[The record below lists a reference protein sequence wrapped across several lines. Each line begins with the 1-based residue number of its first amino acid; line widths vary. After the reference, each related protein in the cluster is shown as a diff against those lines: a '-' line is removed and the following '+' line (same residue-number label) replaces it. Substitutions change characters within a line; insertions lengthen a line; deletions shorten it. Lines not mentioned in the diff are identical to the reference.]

1 MCYKEP
7 GDTPGSFFY
16 GQERTENAVCCMK
29 NLLRYILTRT
39 LMTIPMVLIL
49 LTIIFVVLRLMPGDP
64 VSAML
69 GGHAPEK
76 VIEQKREQLGLN
88 RPMHVQYADY
98 IWKVCHLDLGESM
111 VLQQKVTV
119 AITEKLPAT
128 IELTAFGMIITLA
141 IGVLLGAY
149 AADKRRTMRDSAIRL
164 YGIVVYCI
172 PVYWLGLML
181 QLVFGIWFDW
191 LPIAGRTGPRIFP
204 SDFQNT
210 GFYLVDT
217 LLIRDWEAFRDVLVH
232 LVLPSFTLGLT
243 LSGIFVRLTRANM
256 LDVLKSDYI
265 LAAESRGIHHGKI
278 VYRHALMNAFI
289 PILTMMGLQVAL
301 LMAGAILTETTFSWP
316 GMGRLLLE
324 RIYLRDYP
332 TIQGVIIVFALMVAF
347 ISLLVDIIYA
357 IVDPRIR
364 Y

>member
-1 MCYKEP
+1 M
-7 GDTPGSFFY
+7 
-16 GQERTENAVCCMK
+16 R
-29 NLLRYILTRT
+29 NLARYIITRT
-39 LMTIPMVLIL
+39 LMTIPMVFIL

-76 VIEQKREQLGLN
+76 VIEQKREELGLN
-88 RPMHVQYADY
+88 RPMAIQYVDY
-98 IWKVCHLDLGESM
+98 LWQVCRLDLGDSM
-111 VLQQKVTV
+111 VLQQKVTSTI
-119 AITEKLPAT
+119 ADKLPAT
-128 IELTAFGMIITLA
+128 IELTFFAMLITL
-141 IGVLLGAY
+141 ILGVFLGAY
-149 AADKRRTMRDSAIRL
+149 AADKRRQAQDSAIRL
-164 YGIVVYCI
+164 YGIVIYCV

-181 QLVFGIWFDW
+181 QLIFGVWFDW
-191 LPIAGRTGPRIFP
+191 LPIAGRTGPRMFA
-204 SDFQNT
+204 STFEYT
-210 GFYLVDT
+210 GFYILDT
-217 LLIRDWEAFRDVLVH
+217 LLIRNFEAFKDVMIH

-256 LDVLKSDYI
+256 LDVLKADYI
-265 LAAESRGIHHGKI
+265 LAAEARGINHRKI
-278 VYRHALMNAFI
+278 VYRHALKNAFI

-301 LMAGAILTETTFSWP
+301 LMSGAILTETTFSWP

-332 TIQGVIIVFALMVAF
+332 MIQGVIIMFALMVAF

-357 IVDPRIR
+357 IIDPRIR